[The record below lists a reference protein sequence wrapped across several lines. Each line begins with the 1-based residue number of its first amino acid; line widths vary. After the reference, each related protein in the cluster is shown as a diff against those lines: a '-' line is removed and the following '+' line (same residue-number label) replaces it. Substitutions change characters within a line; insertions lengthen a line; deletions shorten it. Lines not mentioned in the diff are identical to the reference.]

1 MMLYVFVLL
10 CVYHVNQDQYWLD
23 RLKDGSYPGDE
34 ALDQIEKY
42 LEITTSVVRNVINN
56 RITSDQTP
64 EERDRTI
71 KFMKSIA
78 KTTESINEYA
88 ERSSLVYPQCIR
100 NGTQMKPESD
110 TDFADH
116 TNSTHNQEDEEEK
129 NDTVMDWDTLA
140 ASVDSKTTE
149 PPIVD
154 INTFTQTTDNPTP
167 TPPDVLNLI
176 LAKLNT
182 IDAIHSRLDA
192 LEGKTPRA
200 TPSQTS
206 GPPAPKP
213 KPKPMPKPNTPQT
226 THNTPKNP
234 AGVKWSEIA
243 SKPPSKVP
251 EVNASNISNAIKRDI
266 STQAQAKSD
275 DKNYIVHFKTL
286 PLVQPNPE
294 TIFVAMRDCLNAR
307 NRNLGAGKL
316 TRVRWSL
323 KASLHLSF
331 SNNASIIEH
340 AIPWLMEHLQLPE
353 YTFGPEVPWSRLV
366 VTNVPTGMG
375 GSLQRMRNREEVTQL
390 LKEAFPDSTQFKSLK
405 LTLAPDWIADPARLQ
420 AEGRT
425 ASSVAFSFEDAGGL
439 ASARLLNSPTIHIFN
454 RRCEVKK
461 FNLKPIL
468 QTCTKCASGIGARF
482 SDITPIHRDII
493 ALDLTILDSQ
503 LTIINCYPHGTDHK
517 KTCSEIT
524 QIVIPQ
530 DRPCIMAGDFNM
542 HHPEWA
548 LINSKWEK
556 RHPNQ
561 TERVFATYAEYHD
574 LHIMNNTH
582 LPTHYIPRS
591 PASNAIIDLTLLNSR
606 AVDAWPNFNWE
617 VETPVSGRS
626 LGSDHEAITWS
637 IGPHDQAE
645 PIAAMEKAPGYPIDP
660 SCQDEW
666 IGFYAQ
672 HIHEADLPK
681 DPETA
686 EDADRI
692 TGGILS
698 AMSNASRLTF
708 EENRKK
714 KTAERNK
721 NYKGK
726 KPKKKGNTGARS
738 PWWTEECSQ
747 AVHNLKHNPE
757 NKDKDQLRG
766 ALRGAIRRARRSRGE
781 KILAE
786 ISTDRVFDCLK
797 WFQGNRRALIPPIKD
812 PNGGITAT
820 HPADKAR
827 NFGKQFFPAVNK
839 TPISLEPL
847 GIKST
852 PKRPHHYITEEEIS
866 RSLSK
871 TSNRS
876 TPGAFGSNYRLLKW
890 AFTSSPDHFVSLFNV
905 CLRIGYHPTSLRNC
919 IIAPIPKPRRQDMS
933 IPKNYRP
940 IALLETLSK
949 LLEKVITNRI
959 THEAGKHNLLSHSQ
973 FGGKDIT
980 SCTDAGLC
988 MIHDIRSAWAR
999 KKSVSLLTLDISGY
1013 FNNVNHERLI
1023 YTMDR
1028 LGYSNEIC
1036 NWLKSYLSHRSAQF
1050 CIDGALC
1057 NPIQL
1062 PNVGI
1067 PQGSPLSPILSSIYS
1082 LPILASTADLQA
1094 SSFGYID
1101 DFTILAFSDSHEQN
1115 INIIQDITNNVNDIA
1130 IKLGLEFELPKSEQ
1144 KSLLEPLRKTQNL
1157 GLRWILG
1164 AFRTTPVRCMEHLA
1178 SIPPIHIL
1186 CQKHIESLAAKLRSI
1201 PRTSELA
1208 KRLPAS
1214 WDSSTLPSRN
1224 KAIPKDPIQLIASH
1238 TKPNAELVTPYLT
1251 EPHLPTKP
1259 FGDQLVIEATN
1270 PNPNTSAEEFIDKC
1284 KTFTSKAESC
1294 PQSIIGYSDGHADE
1308 PNGKPECSIGL
1319 TIWTDNREI
1328 YNETKN
1334 LGPRSNIYDAEMLGI
1349 ALCLRRA
1356 SNIAIQNNLSHVYIC
1371 CDNQSAVKSIYKLDR
1386 HPAQYASRIF
1396 RNHVS
1401 TFLTDHPNRKITIKW
1416 IPGHKG
1422 IGHNGRADEL
1432 AKEGAKDPITSPF
1445 DRTITWIKQGATKS
1459 ASTSW
1464 AKIWEK
1470 HVTDRENSN
1479 TFIPRIPSLTLHPI
1493 FNRTKTAR
1501 SIECRLV
1508 QLLTGHCFLGEYRA
1522 RFHPDVDPSCQC
1534 GESTQTFLHT
1544 TLFCPST
1551 EGHRAILRLEAVVE
1565 FIAKSGIGKPGGPPA
1580 TAPDL

>member
-1 MMLYVFVLL
+1 MA
-10 CVYHVNQDQYWLD
+10 
-23 RLKDGSYPGDE
+23 P
-34 ALDQIEKY
+34 
-42 LEITTSVVRNVINN
+42 
-56 RITSDQTP
+56 
-64 EERDRTI
+64 
-71 KFMKSIA
+71 
-78 KTTESINEYA
+78 
-88 ERSSLVYPQCIR
+88 
-100 NGTQMKPESD
+100 
-110 TDFADH
+110 
-116 TNSTHNQEDEEEK
+116 NS
-129 NDTVMDWDTLA
+129 
-140 ASVDSKTTE
+140 
-149 PPIVD
+149 
-154 INTFTQTTDNPTP
+154 
-167 TPPDVLNLI
+167 
-176 LAKLNT
+176 
-182 IDAIHSRLDA
+182 
-192 LEGKTPRA
+192 
-200 TPSQTS
+200 
-206 GPPAPKP
+206 
-213 KPKPMPKPNTPQT
+213 
-226 THNTPKNP
+226 
-234 AGVKWSEIA
+234 
-243 SKPPSKVP
+243 
-251 EVNASNISNAIKRDI
+251 
-266 STQAQAKSD
+266 
-275 DKNYIVHFKTL
+275 
-286 PLVQPNPE
+286 
-294 TIFVAMRDCLNAR
+294 
-307 NRNLGAGKL
+307 
-316 TRVRWSL
+316 
-323 KASLHLSF
+323 
-331 SNNASIIEH
+331 
-340 AIPWLMEHLQLPE
+340 
-353 YTFGPEVPWSRLV
+353 
-366 VTNVPTGMG
+366 
-375 GSLQRMRNREEVTQL
+375 
-390 LKEAFPDSTQFKSLK
+390 
-405 LTLAPDWIADPARLQ
+405 
-420 AEGRT
+420 
-425 ASSVAFSFEDAGGL
+425 
-439 ASARLLNSPTIHIFN
+439 
-454 RRCEVKK
+454 
-461 FNLKPIL
+461 
-468 QTCTKCASGIGARF
+468 SGIGARF
-482 SDITPIHRDII
+482 SNVAPIHRDII

-517 KTCSEIT
+517 KTVAEIT

-530 DRPCIMAGDFNM
+530 DRPCIMVGDFNM
-542 HHPEWA
+542 HHPDWA
-548 LINSKWEK
+548 LIGSKWEK

-574 LHIMNNTH
+574 LHIMNNVH

-606 AVDAWPNFNWE
+606 AVDAWPDFNWE
-617 VETPVSGRS
+617 VETPASGRS

-637 IGPHDQAE
+637 VSPHDQAE
-645 PIAAMEKAPGYPIDP
+645 PVLASEKAPGYPIDP
-660 SCQDEW
+660 SCQDDW

-672 HIHEADLPK
+672 QIHEADLPE

-698 AMSNASRLTF
+698 AMSNATRLTF
-708 EENRKK
+708 EENQKRKL
-714 KTAERNK
+714 AEHNK

-766 ALRGAIRRARRSRGE
+766 ALRGAIRRARKSRGE

-797 WFQGNRRALIPPIKD
+797 WFQGKRRALIPPIKD

-820 HPADKAR
+820 HPADKAK
-827 NFGKQFFPAVNK
+827 NFGKQFFPSINR
-839 TPISLEPL
+839 TPVSLEPL

-876 TPGAFGSNYRLLKW
+876 APGAFGSNYRLLKW
-890 AFTSSPDHFVSLFNV
+890 AFASSPDHFVSLFNL

-988 MIHDIRSAWAR
+988 MIHDIQSAWAR
-999 KKSVSLLTLDISGY
+999 KKNVSLLTLDISGY

-1028 LGYSNEIC
+1028 LGFSNEIC

-1050 CIDGALC
+1050 RIDGTLC

-1101 DFTILAFSDSHEQN
+1101 DFTILAFSDSHEHN
-1115 INIIQDITNNVNDIA
+1115 INIIQDITNNVNEIA
-1130 IKLGLEFELPKSEQ
+1130 IKLGLEFELPKSELIHFIRSPRSPHSNPSLTISSNGTDTTIHPQECIRWLGFYLDRKLTFKEHIANMAVKARAALGGLRMLANSRSGLSIRHARILYKACITPILIYGLPLWFHGRRQ

-1201 PRTSELA
+1201 PRASELA
-1208 KRLPAS
+1208 KRLPSS

-1224 KAIPKDPIQLIASH
+1224 NTTPKDPIHLIASH
-1238 TKPNAELVTPYLT
+1238 SDPNAELVTPYLA

-1259 FGDQLVIEATN
+1259 FGDQLVIEAMN
-1270 PNPNTSAEEFIDKC
+1270 PNPNSSAGEFIDKC
-1284 KTFTSKAESC
+1284 KNFASKIQSC

-1308 PNGKPECSIGL
+1308 TDGKPECSIGF
-1319 TIWTDNREI
+1319 TIWTHNREI
-1328 YNETKN
+1328 HSETKN
-1334 LGPRSNIYDAEMLGI
+1334 IGPRSNIYDAEMLGI

-1356 SNIAIQNNLSHVYIC
+1356 TNIAIQNGLSNVYIC
-1371 CDNQSAVKSIYKLDR
+1371 CDNQSAVKSICKLDR

-1396 RNHVS
+1396 RNHAS
-1401 TFLTDHPNRKITIKW
+1401 TFLTDHPTRKITIKW

-1432 AKEGAKDPITSPF
+1432 AKEGARGPNTSPF
-1445 DRTITWIKQGATKS
+1445 DRTITWIKQAATKN

-1470 HVTDRENSN
+1470 HIIDRENSD
-1479 TFIPRIPSLTLHPI
+1479 TFIPRAPSLTLHPI
-1493 FNRTKTAR
+1493 FNRSRTAR
-1501 SIECRLV
+1501 SLECRLV
-1508 QLLTGHCFLGEYRA
+1508 QLLTGHCFLGEYRT
-1522 RFHPDVDPSCQC
+1522 RFHPDLDPSCQC
-1534 GESTQTFLHT
+1534 GESTQTFIHT

-1565 FIAKSGIGKPGGPPA
+1565 FIAKSGIGKLGGPPA
-1580 TAPDL
+1580 AAPDL